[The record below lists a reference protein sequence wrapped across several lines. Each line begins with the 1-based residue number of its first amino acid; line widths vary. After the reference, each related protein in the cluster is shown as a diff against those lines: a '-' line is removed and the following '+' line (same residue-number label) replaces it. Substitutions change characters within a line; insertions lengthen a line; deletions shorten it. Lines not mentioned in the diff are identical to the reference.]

1 MPIFHCTHCARP
13 IEAAET
19 LAGANIKCPSCFA
32 TTQVPASVMYQP
44 YQPPA
49 SAHVTSQLLS
59 YGGQRSSP
67 GDKWRIKAP
76 LLGTLA
82 AFILCLL
89 KKLSEPASSLDV
101 AMGNTDLASR
111 LGGAVGYTL
120 AAGIFALLIAL
131 VIAGFAAAFKK
142 SFLTV
147 LTRSYAISAVL
158 ASLLMLAG
166 SALQPRHVSTA
177 SASSTE
183 SEHAREELNKLQED
197 VQKMQA
203 GETPAEKSP
212 PSKTAAP
219 LADDASEIDK
229 MMQITRQYMA
239 DIAAQQKSYVAELE
253 KMGFMKLLDPNR
265 VVADT
270 DLGESYAILDHARV
284 LVKEQGRKMRE
295 LLSSL
300 PARVRAS
307 NLSPKSRE
315 YNARQAEEGT
325 PEALAMFNETWTL
338 EEEIVDQI
346 TAVIDLL
353 KASHG
358 HWQVSNGLFFF
369 DEVADRKTFN
379 ITMGKINQ
387 AVTRQNE
394 IKQRSAKNTDKVF
407 DDLRSDLPK

>member
-1 MPIFHCTHCARP
+1 MPIFHCTHCAHP

-19 LAGANIKCPSCFA
+19 LAGANIKCPSCLA
-32 TTQVPASVMYQP
+32 TTQVPATVMYQP

-49 SAHVTSQLLS
+49 SAHVPSQSLS
-59 YGGQRSSP
+59 YGGQHSSP

-111 LGGAVGYTL
+111 LGGAVGYSL

-166 SALQPRHVSTA
+166 SAMQPRHVSA
-177 SASSTE
+177 AASSSDE
-183 SEHAREELNKLQED
+183 GKHARDELNKLQED
-197 VQKMQA
+197 IQKIQA
-203 GETPAEKSP
+203 GETPADNGSP
-212 PSKTAAP
+212 SQTAAP

-229 MMQITRQYMA
+229 MMQITRQYLA
-239 DIAAQQKSYVAELE
+239 DITAQQKSYVAELE
-253 KMGFMKLLDPNR
+253 KRGFMKLLDPNR
-265 VVADT
+265 VMADT
-270 DLGESYAILDHARV
+270 DLVESYSILDHARV

-325 PEALAMFNETWTL
+325 PEALAMFNETWAL
-338 EEEIVDQI
+338 EEEIVNQI
-346 TAVIDLL
+346 AAVIDLL
-353 KASHG
+353 KTSHG
-358 HWQVSNGLFFF
+358 HWQVSNGQFLF

-379 ITMGKINQ
+379 LATFKINQ
-387 AVTRQNE
+387 AVARQNE
-394 IKQRSAKNTDKVF
+394 IKQRGTKNTEKVF